1 MKVIDGIVPPA
12 TKSMLSDPS
21 FLPCYG
27 TPFGLYRGIVY
38 HRERPITETHAACFE
53 IMELLTPHNK
63 ESQVL

>member
-12 TKSMLSDPS
+12 TKSMLSDPR

-38 HRERPITETHAACFE
+38 HRERPKPI
-53 IMELLTPHNK
+53 
-63 ESQVL
+63 SQ